1 MKKDEIDKTASLL
14 KLKDKIMASPLLNA
28 SLKAQF
34 EIIFKI
40 IDLIMQTE
48 ECGIKVHEKEKEII
62 QI

>member
-40 IDLIMQTE
+40 IDLIM
-48 ECGIKVHEKEKEII
+48 
-62 QI
+62 